1 MQPAITYK
9 PKADA
14 FNVSKLY
21 VYNTSKLLHQTVDA
35 RLADVMGEVHKNIN
49 AISLQLHINQK
60 LRFSREQ
67 ASRFKK

>member
-1 MQPAITYK
+1 MQPTITYK

-35 RLADVMGEVHKNIN
+35 QLAGVMGEAHKDIN
-49 AISLQLHINQK
+49 GAARNYI
-60 LRFSREQ
+60 
-67 ASRFKK
+67 